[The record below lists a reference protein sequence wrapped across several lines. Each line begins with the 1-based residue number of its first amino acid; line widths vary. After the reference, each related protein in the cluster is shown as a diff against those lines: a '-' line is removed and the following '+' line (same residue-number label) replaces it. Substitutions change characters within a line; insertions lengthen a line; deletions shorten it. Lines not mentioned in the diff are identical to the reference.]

1 MNYGHERARY
11 SLWSQS
17 VESLSLGI
25 RLRLKRS
32 SFMSLVVQ
40 LLCVLLSTYKWTA
53 PSASLD
59 VCAGLS
65 CFHHVWLFSTPCTL
79 AHQAPLSM
87 GFSRQEYWSELPCP
101 PIGDLPN
108 AGTEPVSL
116 ASPIGRQ
123 VLYLQHHRGSP
134 AIHTQTHPLTDTSV
148 LFSFLPAL
156 ESVLLHGE
164 RSEDA
169 CESACDSRTSGPADC
184 MVLHHPHFRGM
195 VFLCGNQILS
205 PRS

>member
-1 MNYGHERARY
+1 MITGKLFKENKLKKVKSDEK
-11 SLWSQS
+11 
-17 VESLSLGI
+17 
-25 RLRLKRS
+25 LR
-32 SFMSLVVQ
+32 F
-40 LLCVLLSTYKWTA
+40 VL
-53 PSASLD
+53 
-59 VCAGLS
+59 
-65 CFHHVWLFSTPCTL
+65 
-79 AHQAPLSM
+79 
-87 GFSRQEYWSELPCP
+87 
-101 PIGDLPN
+101 
-108 AGTEPVSL
+108 
-116 ASPIGRQ
+116 
-123 VLYLQHHRGSP
+123 
-134 AIHTQTHPLTDTSV
+134 HPLTDTSV